1 MKKLI
6 LILVMMGFLFPA
18 YSQSKDPFAH
28 ETDTTSSRAI
38 FGDDNR
44 INAYT
49 YNDYTQATAVAVWSS
64 KFSGNYLTG
73 KSLQQHLM
81 STAKRIGKNPAYV
94 SSDVRFKDDP
104 AFGFCTGFL
113 IAPDILVTAGHCLDY
128 STYSRMEWIF
138 DYTNSLSY
146 SPGGKIYISPDKRYK
161 VKKILSH
168 KHTGA
173 GNNTDDYAV
182 IQLDRPVNR
191 SPFRFRTSNAPK
203 YNDRVDLIGSPMG
216 VPLKMVQNGYVSQTH
231 SKVFHCNL
239 DAFGGNS
246 GGPVYN
252 KNGFIEGI
260 LVMGPIK
267 GKMKGYHVDKTCNCI
282 VEDKYDDVIDPMLIN
297 GAIVYKMSNIPW
309 QYKTQAIYENIVYAI
324 ENKDDTRFNR
334 WMAYSWIQEE
344 PTVAHRE
351 PLAFVAAQNNN
362 MKALKKLVEAG
373 FDINTK
379 SSKGSTLL
387 DIAINKDDLEMV
399 KYLLKEGA
407 DPNHK
412 KGGYK
417 PVLYTALEKYNTD
430 MAKLL
435 ISSGADVN
443 YKYYYGNTPLHYA
456 IINSNEA
463 MVTLLLDNGADITA
477 KNINGWSP
485 KKIARKAKRKAMK
498 KFIKQ
503 ETKRRK

>member
-6 LILVMMGFLFPA
+6 IILLLLGTMFPA

-64 KFSGNYLTG
+64 QFSGNYLTG
-73 KSLQQHLM
+73 KSLQQALM

-94 SSDVRFKDDP
+94 ATDVKFKDDP

-128 STYSRMEWIF
+128 STYSKMEWIF
-138 DYTNSLSY
+138 DYTNSLNY
-146 SPGGKIYISPDKRYK
+146 SPGGKIYIGSDKRYK

-173 GNNTDDYAV
+173 GNTTDDYAV

-216 VPLKMVQNGYVSQTH
+216 VPLKMVKDGYVSQTH
-231 SKVFHCNL
+231 AKVFHCNL

-252 KNGFIEGI
+252 ANGFIEGI

-267 GKMKGYHVDKTCNCI
+267 GRMKGYHVDPTCNCI
-282 VEDKYDDVIDPMLIN
+282 VEDKYDDVIDPMLLN

-309 QYKTQAIYENIVYAI
+309 KFKTKAIYENLEYAI
-324 ENKDDTRFNR
+324 KNKDDARFKA
-334 WMAYSWIQEE
+334 WVAYSWIQEE
-344 PTVAHRE
+344 PTVADRE
-351 PLAFVAAQNNN
+351 PLAFVAARSKNL
-362 MKALKKLVEAG
+362 KALKQLVNAG
-373 FDINTK
+373 FKVDTK
-379 SSKGSTLL
+379 GPKGSTLL
-387 DIAINKDDLEMV
+387 DLAVEAADLETIR
-399 KYLLKEGA
+399 YLLKEGA

-417 PVLYTALEKYNTD
+417 PVLYSALDSYNSE
-430 MAKLL
+430 MVKLL
-435 ISSGADVN
+435 INSGADVN
-443 YKYYYGNTPLHYA
+443 YKYYYGDMPLHYA
-456 IINSNEA
+456 IKNSNET
-463 MVTLLLDNGADITA
+463 MVSLLLDNGADIKA
-477 KNINGWSP
+477 KNGDGWSA
-485 KKIARKAKRKAMK
+485 KKVARKAKRKAMK